1 MNILKEAIVQNKI
14 SILLSVMGIVA
25 TTAVLLSFQAPSQI
39 SAQVIPSVT
48 SEPPNTGIEF
58 IGQNST
64 DLGQNIT
71 NANITQL
78 ATVLPFSS
86 EPITP
91 AAYTSDSS
99 SSSSSSSSSD
109 DDHDDGKDDHDDDN
123 NHDHDNNDDHDDHD
137 RGGGGSSSVA
147 VSGGGAAVAV
157 AR

>member
-25 TTAVLLSFQAPSQI
+25 ATAAMLSFQAPSQI

-91 AAYTSDSS
+91 AAYTSDSDD

-123 NHDHDNNDDHDDHD
+123 NDNHDNNDDHDHHDHG
-137 RGGGGSSSVA
+137 GGGGSVA
-147 VSGGGAAVAV
+147 VAGGGAAVAV